1 MDRTQTAVFPISG
14 FLVNPFQKNCDDSRT
29 SNDIDMKLGPVTKL
43 DKKNMATSKKFDDD
57 VLLANYVV
65 IVIFQIMAILEQIRS
80 RISDA
85 WSLK

>member
-1 MDRTQTAVFPISG
+1 
-14 FLVNPFQKNCDDSRT
+14 
-29 SNDIDMKLGPVTKL
+29 MKLGTVTKL

-65 IVIFQIMAILEQIRS
+65 IVIFQFMAILEQIRS

>member
-1 MDRTQTAVFPISG
+1 MKENG
-14 FLVNPFQKNCDDSRT
+14 HNSRT
-29 SNDIDMKLGPVTKL
+29 SNDIDMKLVPVTKL

-65 IVIFQIMAILEQIRS
+65 IVIFQFMAILEQIRS